1 MIYATWCLSDNFGD
15 KLTPYIIEKLSKQKA
30 IWCPLESTTE
40 KFMVVGSILN
50 WLSPNTTA
58 WGVGIAN
65 LNDRVPMKKV
75 IAVRG
80 QLSGIVTR
88 LSNIEF
94 KSIYGDPALLLP
106 RMYEPKTEKKYKYG
120 IVPHYA
126 DVEIVLRN
134 LIPSD
139 VLIINPFDD
148 IEKFIENIN
157 QCEKIFSSSLHGLI
171 VADAYGIPSQ
181 WSEFSYDRIGGDRTK
196 YVDYYMSLGY
206 DPIINPL
213 DLREGIDFKKLYKT
227 EVNLKE
233 LNIDLDKLYTS
244 CPFLS

>member
-1 MIYATWCLSDNFGD
+1 MIFSTWCLSDNFGD
-15 KLTPYIIEKLSKQKA
+15 RLTPYIIEKLSKQTPV
-30 IWCPLESTTE
+30 WCPLESETE

-50 WLSPNTTA
+50 WDSPNTTA

-65 LNDRVPMKKV
+65 LNDRVPKKKV

-106 RMYEPKTEKKYKYG
+106 RIYEPKAAKKYKIG
-120 IVPHYA
+120 IAPHYVDVEVVLKNPIPA
-126 DVEIVLRN
+126 DVLVL
-134 LIPSD
+134 
-139 VLIINPFDD
+139 NPFDEV
-148 IEKFIENIN
+148 EKFIEQIN
-157 QCEKIFSSSLHGLI
+157 SCEKIFSSSLHGLI
-171 VADAYGIPSQ
+171 VSDAYRIPSQ
-181 WSEFSYDRIGGDRTK
+181 WTEFSYDRIGGDRTK
-196 YVDYYMSLGY
+196 YIDYYMSLGY

-213 DLREGIDFKKLYKT
+213 DLRKEIDFKKLRQM
-227 EVNLKE
+227 EVALKE
-233 LNIDLDKLYTS
+233 LNVDLDKLYNS